1 MARVLIAG
9 VAVADF
15 IFQVDEMPSRPE
27 KYRAND
33 AAVAGGGNAANAAVA
48 IARQGGEAL
57 LAARLGDDPVG
68 DLILAG
74 VAAEGVDTS
83 MVRRAPGGIS
93 SFSSIYVDAA
103 GERQIMNFRGS
114 GLDQTADWL
123 TGVHDAQAVLAD
135 NRWEPLTVK
144 AMALARAAGIP
155 GIIDAEA
162 PIDPGALTGASHIAF
177 SMQGLN
183 AYAPGA
189 APADALR
196 LAHERTGAWVCV
208 TDGPAGALYLDGTAL
223 EQVSAVPVTAVDTL
237 GAGDIWHGAFALLL
251 AEGATERQAIVHANA
266 AATLKCLSFGGRAGC
281 PDRAATEK
289 FLKENEPCN

>member
-1 MARVLIAG
+1 MVRVLVAG

-15 IFQVDEMPSRPE
+15 VFQVNEMPSKPE

-33 AAVAGGGNAANAAVA
+33 AIVAGGGNAANAAVA
-48 IARQGGEAL
+48 IARQGGEAM

-74 VAAEGVDTS
+74 VAGEGVDTS
-83 MVRRAPGGIS
+83 LVRRAPGGAS

-103 GERQIMNFRGS
+103 GERQIMNFRGR

-123 TGVHDAQAVLAD
+123 TGLHGAGAVLAD

-144 AMALARAAGIP
+144 AMALAKAAGVP

-162 PIDPGALTGASHIAF
+162 PIDPDALVGASHIAF
-177 SMQGLN
+177 AMQGLT

-196 LAHERTGAWVCV
+196 LARERTGAWVCV
-208 TDGPAGALYLDGTAL
+208 TDGPAGAVCFDG
-223 EQVSAVPVTAVDTL
+223 VSMEHVPAIPVTAVDTL

-251 AEGATERQAIVHANA
+251 AEGATELRAMIHANA
-266 AATLKCLSFGGRAGC
+266 AATLKCLSFGGRDGC
-281 PDRAATEK
+281 PDRAATEL
-289 FLKENEPCN
+289 FLKENEQCN